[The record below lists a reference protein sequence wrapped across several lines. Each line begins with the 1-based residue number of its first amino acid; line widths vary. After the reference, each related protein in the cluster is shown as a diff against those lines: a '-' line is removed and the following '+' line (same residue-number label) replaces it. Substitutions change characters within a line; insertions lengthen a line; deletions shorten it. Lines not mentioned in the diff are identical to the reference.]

1 MTPSL
6 TLTELQH
13 AELRRNL
20 FPGDGHESAAIL
32 LCRFTGPTNE
42 RLVVRKIINVPDEIC
57 AKRTAKYI
65 SWPGQCIED
74 VIDRAEQ
81 HSDSIVLIH
90 SHPGGMLAFST
101 VDDESDASTIPAL
114 FSAIKAEGFH
124 HGSAIMIP
132 DGSMK
137 ARLYRSSGEVQS
149 LNRII
154 RVGHDVIDITKPLST
169 YVMPFGSK
177 MTKSFAHQ
185 TACVIGVSG
194 TGTLV
199 AELLA
204 RKGVGHQ
211 ILIDFATMESKNLNR
226 IVNSTINDAKQR
238 RPKVEMMAAAIR
250 KYAPDTT
257 VTIVN
262 TSIEEREA
270 IIAASAADILFSCVD
285 SMAGRSIIELI
296 CRCCVIPMVD
306 IGVTIPTRKDV
317 EGNTHIADV
326 CGRVDY
332 VRPDGPN
339 LSDRQVVTPEG
350 LRREYLLQNAPD
362 AAQKEIEAGY
372 IKGVHEEAP
381 SVMALNMRAAG
392 DAVME
397 WVARQFGYR
406 HEGNQPYART
416 VFSLAGGEVDY
427 EGEASFPITDK
438 PDFARGL
445 VEPLLGIPGLAI
457 TERKDTA

>member
-1 MTPSL
+1 MTSSL
-6 TLTELQH
+6 TLTEAQH
-13 AELRRNL
+13 AELKRNL
-20 FPGDGHESAAIL
+20 FPGDGYESAAIL
-32 LCRFTGPTNE
+32 LCRFNGPTNE
-42 RLVVRKIINVPDEIC
+42 RLIVNKVINVPDEMC
-57 AKRTAKYI
+57 AKRTHKFI
-65 SWPGQCIED
+65 SWSGQYIED
-74 VIDRAEQ
+74 AIDQAEQ
-81 HSDSIVLIH
+81 HADAILLIH

-101 VDDESDASTIPAL
+101 VDDESDASTIPSL
-114 FSAIKAEGFH
+114 FSAIEVDGFH
-124 HGSAIMIP
+124 HGSAIMTP

-137 ARLYRSSGEVQS
+137 VRLYRSSGEVKS
-149 LNRII
+149 INRIT

-194 TGTLV
+194 TGSLV

-204 RKGVGHQ
+204 RKGIGHL
-211 ILIDFATMESKNLNR
+211 ILVDFDTMESKNLNR
-226 IVNSTINDAKQR
+226 IVNSTTRDAVQKR
-238 RPKVEMMAAAIR
+238 AKVDMMAAAIKR
-250 KYAPDTT
+250 YSPNTE

-270 IIAASAADILFSCVD
+270 IIVASAADILFSCVD
-285 SMAGRSIIELI
+285 SMVGRSIAEMV
-296 CRCCVIPMVD
+296 CQCSVIPMID
-306 IGVTIPTRKDV
+306 LGVTIPTRKDV
-317 EGNTHIADV
+317 DGNIHIADV
-326 CGRVDY
+326 CGRIDY

-339 LSDRQVVTPEG
+339 LSDRQVVTPKG

-362 AAQKEIEAGY
+362 AAQREIEAGY
-372 IKGVHEEAP
+372 INGVHEEAP

-427 EGEASFPITDK
+427 DSEASFSVADK
-438 PDFARGL
+438 PELARGL
-445 VEPLLGIPGLAI
+445 IEPLLGIPSLAN
-457 TERKDTA
+457 TELEDAV

>member
-1 MTPSL
+1 MTFSL
-6 TLTELQH
+6 TLTEVQH
-13 AELRRNL
+13 AELKRSL
-20 FPGDGHESAAIL
+20 FPGDGYESAAIL
-32 LCRFTGPTNE
+32 LCRFNGPRNE
-42 RLVVRKIINVPDEIC
+42 RLIVSKIINVPDEMC
-57 AKRTAKYI
+57 AKRTPKFI
-65 SWPGQCIED
+65 SWSGQCIED
-74 VIDRAEQ
+74 AIDQAEQ
-81 HSDSIVLIH
+81 HADAIVLIH
-90 SHPGGMLAFST
+90 SHPGGMFAFST

-114 FSAIKAEGFH
+114 FSAIEADGFH

-137 ARLYRSSGEVQS
+137 ARLYRSSGGVQS
-149 LNRII
+149 INRIT

-177 MTKSFAHQ
+177 MTKSFAYQ

-204 RKGVGHQ
+204 RKGVGHL
-211 ILIDFATMESKNLNR
+211 ILIDFDAMEPKNLNR
-226 IVNSTINDAKQR
+226 IVNSTTSDAEQN
-238 RPKVEMMAAAIR
+238 RPKVEMMAAAIKR
-250 KYAPDTT
+250 YAPHTT
-257 VTIVN
+257 VTIVDA
-262 TSIEEREA
+262 SIEEREA

-285 SMAGRSIIELI
+285 SMAGRSIVELI

-306 IGVTIPTRKDV
+306 LGVTIPTRKDI

-332 VRPDGPN
+332 VRPDGPS

-350 LRREYLLQNAPD
+350 LRREYLLRNAPD

-381 SVMALNMRAAG
+381 SVMALNMRVAG

-397 WVARQFGYR
+397 WISRQFGYR

-427 EGEASFPITDK
+427 ESEASFSVADK
-438 PDFARGL
+438 PDLARGL
-445 VEPLLGIPGLAI
+445 IEPLLGIPGLAN
-457 TERKDTA
+457 TERKDAA